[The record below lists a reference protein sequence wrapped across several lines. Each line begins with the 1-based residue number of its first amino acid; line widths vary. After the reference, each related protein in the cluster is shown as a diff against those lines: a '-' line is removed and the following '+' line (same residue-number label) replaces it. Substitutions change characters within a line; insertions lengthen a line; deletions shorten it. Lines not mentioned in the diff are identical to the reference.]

1 MHNNINIHYRPDIDG
16 LRALAVL
23 GVIFFHAF
31 PDALTGGY
39 VGVDVF
45 FVISGYLITS
55 IISKN
60 YQHGSFSY
68 LDFYLR
74 RFKRIFPA
82 LLTVLLSTLVIGWF
96 AMLPSEYEQT
106 ALHSLSGLGFVANI
120 NLYLET
126 GYFDTDAET
135 KALLHLWSLGI
146 EEQFYLLWP
155 FILGLL
161 IRANYKPTRVTLIL
175 LGISFALS
183 ALLTA
188 GHPEASF
195 FLIHT
200 RAWELLAGAYLAL
213 SANRRET
220 KLARFYAPT
229 GLLLIIGSYIFLQKT
244 SIFPGWLAAF
254 PVLGAFLLIHPAN
267 QNLPSG
273 KLLANPILVYIGKIS
288 FPLYLWHWPLLTFLR
303 LIIPEAGIDATLL
316 VLAAA
321 ALLSMLTYH
330 FIESPLRHGNTLRT
344 IALAIATLIVGG
356 LSYNIYSRDG
366 LDLRLRNAQEKSAE
380 RAIRWGDSRRT
391 DAKCEAIYRDKF
403 QGHCLIK
410 DEKKKPDAI
419 IIGDSHANH
428 LYWGLAETLGKTN
441 INLLQ
446 AASAGCVPLPGIM
459 TDNNGLLSTHCPTII
474 DPALSFAIDSPDI
487 KTIFLAG
494 RWSTFVTGR
503 ELRKAK
509 TNDEEK
515 VLISGKHYPELS
527 RNEIF
532 AQQMENLLEKLLTT
546 GKRIVFVY
554 DIHELP
560 YKATQCVA
568 WSPNKYVTR
577 PPQKDCFMPIEQ
589 VQKRDDEFR
598 PVIEQTLAKF
608 PQVIVLD
615 PRQHLCDDT
624 GCRGIEN
631 GQVLFRDDDHLSYN
645 GSLIVGEKLA
655 NDFLDQM
662 KSRP

>member
-1 MHNNINIHYRPDIDG
+1 MHSNINIHYRPDIDG

-31 PDALTGGY
+31 PDTLTGGY

-55 IISKN
+55 IITKN
-60 YQHGSFSY
+60 YRHGGFSY
-68 LDFYLR
+68 TDFYLR

-82 LLTVLLSTLVIGWF
+82 LVTVLLTTLVAGWYT
-96 AMLPSEYEQT
+96 MLPMEYEQT

-120 NLYLET
+120 NLYLES
-126 GYFDTDAET
+126 GYFDAEAET

-161 IRANYKPTRVTLIL
+161 IRANNNLPRITLLL

-183 ALLTA
+183 AVLTP

-200 RAWELLAGAYLAL
+200 RAWELLAGAYLAV
-213 SANRRET
+213 SANRSKT
-220 KLARFYAPT
+220 TLTLFYAPA
-229 GLLLIIGSYIFLQKT
+229 GLLLIVGSYVFLHKT

-254 PVLGAFLLIHPAN
+254 PVLGAFLIIHPAN
-267 QNLPSG
+267 HNLPSS
-273 KLLANPILVYIGKIS
+273 KLLANPVVVYIGKIS

-303 LIIPEAGIDATLL
+303 LLEPEAGSGATFLALTAATLL
-316 VLAAA
+316 
-321 ALLSMLTYH
+321 SILTYH
-330 FIESPLRHGNTLRT
+330 FVESPLRHGNTRRT
-344 IALAIATLIVGG
+344 IVLAILTLIVGA
-356 LSYNIYSRDG
+356 LSYNIYSRNG
-366 LDLRLRNAQEKSAE
+366 LDQRLRNAQEKTAE
-380 RAIRWGDSRRT
+380 RAIRWGDARRT
-391 DAKCEAIYRDKF
+391 DAKCEAMYRDKF
-403 QGHCLIK
+403 TGHCLIM
-410 DEKKKPDAI
+410 DEQKKPDAM

-428 LYWGLAETLGKTN
+428 LYWGLASTLGKAG

-446 AASAGCVPLPGIM
+446 AASAGCVPLPEIM
-459 TDNNGLLSTHCPTII
+459 SDNNGQLSTHCSAII
-474 DPALSFAIDSPDI
+474 EPALDFAINSPDI

-494 RWSTFVTGR
+494 RWSTFLTGR
-503 ELRKAK
+503 ELRKTK
-509 TNDEEK
+509 KQGEEK
-515 VLISGKHYPELS
+515 ILVEGKYRPDLS
-527 RNEIF
+527 RSDIF
-532 AQQMENLLEKLLTT
+532 AQQMERLLQKLVAS

-560 YKATQCVA
+560 YKASHCAT
-568 WSPNKYVTR
+568 WSPNPYITR
-577 PPQKDCFMPIEQ
+577 QPKKDCFMPIDQ
-589 VQKRDDEFR
+589 VLTRDNEFR
-598 PVIEQTLAKF
+598 PQIEQSLAKF

-615 PRQHLCDDT
+615 PRQHLCDNT
-624 GCRGIEN
+624 GCWGIEN
-631 GQVLFRDDDHLSYN
+631 GQILFRDDDHLSYS

-655 NDFLDQM
+655 NDFLNKA
-662 KSRP
+662 KSTP